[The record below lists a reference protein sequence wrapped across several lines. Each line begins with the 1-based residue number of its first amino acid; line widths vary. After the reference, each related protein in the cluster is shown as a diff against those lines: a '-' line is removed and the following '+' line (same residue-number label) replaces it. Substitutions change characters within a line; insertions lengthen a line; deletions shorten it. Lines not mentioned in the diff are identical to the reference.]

1 MANKT
6 SNVILRVAPRE
17 RTQWRRAAKLD
28 GRTLSD
34 WIRRVC
40 DAAEY
45 AELGEERRR
54 QVYGA

>member
-1 MANKT
+1 
-6 SNVILRVAPRE
+6 VA

-34 WIRRVC
+34 WIRRVY

-45 AELGEERRR
+45 AELGEERRK
-54 QVYGA
+54 QAYGA